1 MDKLKALLGGS
12 KKAAAGCLLVALATL
27 AAVIYYIIY
36 SVGLSAAA
44 EGPDTASAA
53 PAESLPTVGVTLEDA
68 RQTVLEDAGL
78 TASQAT
84 FSVEALREEQ
94 GVWMYQ
100 LSFRSWNSQFE
111 YLVNADTGA
120 IYSRSKETRVVSA
133 PEPSPSS
140 GPDPTPE
147 QDPPAETA
155 SQSPETSQ
163 PPETSRPP
171 ETSQP
176 PEASQ
181 PLESDPPASGEPEPS
196 PSPEASAPSSMYIGM
211 NRAKSIALEHAGLT
225 SARFTS
231 LRMDRKDGR
240 VVYQLKFRQ
249 DGSAYEYEID
259 ASNGRVLA
267 HQRGEEGG

>member
-1 MDKLKALLGGS
+1 MDKLITLLGGS
-12 KKAAAGCLLVALATL
+12 KKAAVGCLLVALATL
-27 AAVIYYIIY
+27 AAVIYYIIA
-36 SVGLSAAA
+36 GLSAAP

-84 FSVEALREEQ
+84 FSVEALREEE

-120 IYSRSKETRVVSA
+120 IYSRSRETRVVSA

-140 GPDPTPE
+140 GPAPTPE
-147 QDPPAETA
+147 QEPPAETA
-155 SQSPETSQ
+155 SQSPEASQ
-163 PPETSRPP
+163 PP

-181 PLESDPPASGEPEPS
+181 PPESDPPASGGPEPS

-231 LRMDRKDGR
+231 LRMGRKDGR

-249 DGSAYEYEID
+249 DGTRYEYDID
-259 ASNGRVLA
+259 AATGRVLA
-267 HQRGEEGG
+267 HQRGEEEG